1 MADDRPEEGLQERL
15 QEKLEERLQE
25 RPDDAVPPETGR
37 ARRAPPT
44 IDLEASEVSGE
55 TRSSGASVPPVS
67 PPREPESAESTESAH
82 ESEAAKPAAPVAR
95 PISPWVIAP
104 LSGAVAAALVIGV
117 GWMLGWPE
125 VQPAAPAAPQV
136 SATAIDDLTA
146 RVAGLSSKVDAVA
159 SRPVAPASDPAAA
172 ARLAALESSLA
183 SLRDGIAAARTQSDR
198 LAEKLAAAD
207 ADGVKSLPVEA
218 APPVDL
224 SGITARLDQVERAS
238 RAQGNAIAQQSAK
251 SADDVPLRRVVVASL
266 LDIAVRQGEPYAAS
280 LATAKALA
288 ADPDALKP
296 LDDFAATGVP
306 TAATLSRELLTLVPK
321 LSPPAVQP
329 ADSASAD
336 LVDRLK
342 IGASRLVRIE
352 RTDAIGNDRGAVVAR
367 VTAAA
372 LRNDSN
378 EARREL
384 KTLSPDD
391 RAAAQ
396 AWIDKTEARDAALAA
411 SRQFAADAM
420 TALANPAQ

>member
-1 MADDRPEEGLQERL
+1 MADHRPEDGL
-15 QEKLEERLQE
+15 QEKLEERLHDK
-25 RPDDAVPPETGR
+25 PDDAVPPESGR

-67 PPREPESAESTESAH
+67 PPREPESPESADSAH

-136 SATAIDDLTA
+136 SATAVDDLTA
-146 RVAGLSSKVDAVA
+146 RVAGLSSRVDSVA
-159 SRPVAPASDPAAA
+159 SRPVVPASDPAAA

-183 SLRDGIAAARTQSDR
+183 ALRDEIAAVRTQSDN
-198 LAEKLAAAD
+198 LADKLATD
-207 ADGVKSLPVEA
+207 ADGKSAPVEA

-224 SGITARLDQVERAS
+224 SGITGRLDQVERAS
-238 RAQGNAIAQQSAK
+238 RAQSSAIAQQSAK

-288 ADPDALKP
+288 TDPDALKP
-296 LDDFAATGVP
+296 LEGFAATGVP
-306 TAATLSRELLTLVPK
+306 TSATLSRELLTLVPK

-352 RTDAIGNDRGAVVAR
+352 RTDAVGNDRGAVVAR

-384 KTLSPDD
+384 KMLSPDD